1 MNNENDEEDHVPQ
14 YVKDER
20 AKQNKFADFMVGFFV
35 IGSFILII
43 CIYTGIIDMGNG
55 RFSFEIFF
63 PLVGCGAT
71 GFFLYKWVIKPIL
84 EKYENK

>member
-1 MNNENDEEDHVPQ
+1 MNDEEDFEPQ

-43 CIYTGIIDMGNG
+43 CIYTGIIDMGLAGKIAKN
-55 RFSFEIFF
+55 S
-63 PLVGCGAT
+63 LD
-71 GFFLYKWVIKPIL
+71 K
-84 EKYENK
+84 